1 MSKLQIKLD
10 AKATRNIAIIVAV
23 AAALVAAGYVYVRF
37 FEPIRVIN
45 YKDEPL
51 EFREDLREAAK
62 VPVYP
67 GESEIY
73 RDTMHQLA
81 KNITIVFK
89 DAGPSENAYCRVEI
103 LELYSKMTLAYKL
116 AFGTV
121 DPETGEI
128 IPSTIPT
135 FNVQNVS
142 SYENL
147 PGKIQNPIIA
157 IVPPMYAN
165 ETSVRNEGH
174 VTLIS
179 GRNLKELDLATDRFL
194 MIALGIDP
202 SELDA

>member
-1 MSKLQIKLD
+1 MSKLQIKLSP
-10 AKATRNIAIIVAV
+10 KSMRNVAIIVAV

-37 FEPIRVIN
+37 FEPITVID
-45 YKDEPL
+45 YKGVTVA
-51 EFREDLREAAK
+51 FRADLREAAK

-73 RDTMHQLA
+73 RDIMHQLA
-81 KNITIVFK
+81 KNVTIVFK
-89 DAGPSENAYCRVEI
+89 DAGESGNPYYIVEEV
-103 LELYSKMTLAYKL
+103 ELINKMRLAYML
-116 AFGTV
+116 AFGTQT
-121 DPETGEI
+121 DTGEFV
-128 IPSTIPT
+128 PGDVPT
-135 FNVQNVS
+135 FDAHEVD

-157 IVPPMYAN
+157 LVHPIYAN

-194 MIALGIDP
+194 MIALGIGP
-202 SELDA
+202 SELNA